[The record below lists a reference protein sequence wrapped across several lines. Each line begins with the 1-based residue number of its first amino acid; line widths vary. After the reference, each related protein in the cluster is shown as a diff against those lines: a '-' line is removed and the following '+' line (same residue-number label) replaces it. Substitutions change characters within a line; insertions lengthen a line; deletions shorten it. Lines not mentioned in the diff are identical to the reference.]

1 MWVWRMNKLRRN
13 DRAVN
18 DDKKIEQII
27 ASCHCMRI
35 GFHNNGQV
43 YIVPLNYG
51 YEFVN
56 GTYVFYF
63 HSAKEGRKIELI
75 QSSPY
80 VGFEMDT
87 NYKIYEDDIAC
98 NYAARFQSIIGN
110 GYVSIIDDPEEKKHG
125 LTMLMKQNTGND
137 SWNFDNKMVNA
148 VCVFKL
154 VVEQLS
160 CKEHK

>member
-1 MWVWRMNKLRRN
+1 MKKLRRR
-13 DRAVN
+13 DREVN
-18 DDKKIEQII
+18 DAEKIEQII

-35 GFHNNGQV
+35 GFHDNGQV
-43 YIVPLNYG
+43 YIVPLNFG
-51 YEFVN
+51 YEMIN
-56 GTYVFYF
+56 GNYVFYF

-75 QSSPY
+75 ENSPY

-87 NYKIYEDDIAC
+87 NYKIYEANIAC

-125 LTMLMKQNTGND
+125 LTMLMKQNAGND
-137 SWNFDNKMVNA
+137 DWIFNDEMVNA

-154 VVEQLS
+154 VVGQLS